1 MLYVQEGWSAMSVIY
16 EPQGAALEYA
26 ELAANLYRGCSHA
39 CRFCYAP
46 SVLRK
51 SGTSL
56 ESFRH
61 DVQPRPDVIRQFA
74 RDCRKLAEAGCT
86 KRILLSF
93 TTDPYQ
99 PAEREHRLT
108 RQALQL
114 LNEHGLPWQVCTK
127 NGLQAMEDDLSLF
140 TAGGGWLGQ
149 TILFTDDAD
158 RQLWEP
164 GASRIADRLQAL
176 KIAHEAG
183 LRAWVSLEPVIDPD
197 QALELIEH
205 AAPYVHTWKIGR
217 LNHLHLL
224 EPELRVRVDGI
235 HWQGFVNGLIS
246 VLNGK
251 PGTEYLIKDSLL
263 PYWPTEVQS
272 SSLRDQ
278 DVRRSRQ
285 AAAPPQRQQPALT
298 LF

>member
-1 MLYVQEGWSAMSVIY
+1 MSIIY
-16 EPQGAALEYA
+16 EPQGMALEYS
-26 ELAANLYRGCSHA
+26 ELAANLYRGCSHG
-39 CRFCYAP
+39 CLFCYAP

-51 SGTSL
+51 SGTTV
-56 ESFRH
+56 EAFRH
-61 DVQPRPDVIRQFA
+61 EVRPRPNIVRDFA
-74 RDCRKLAEAGCT
+74 RDCRKLAAAGSA

-114 LNEHGLPWQVCTK
+114 VNEHGLPWQVCTK
-127 NGLQAMEDDLSLF
+127 NGLQAMQDDLPLF
-140 TAGGGWLGQ
+140 VAGGGWLGQ
-149 TILFTDDAD
+149 TIVFTNDTD

-164 GASRIADRLQAL
+164 GASAIGDRLRAL

-183 LRAWVSLEPVIDPD
+183 IRTWVSVEPVIDVQ
-197 QALELIEH
+197 QALELIDY
-205 AAPYVHTWKIGR
+205 AAPDVDTWKIGK

-224 EPELRVRVDGI
+224 EPELRVRVEQID
-235 HWQGFVNGLIS
+235 WRAFVDKLIL

-251 PGTEYLIKDSLL
+251 PGIQYRIKDSLL
-263 PYWPTEVQS
+263 PYWPADVPS
-272 SSLRDQ
+272 STLRLEQ
-278 DVRRSRQ
+278 VRRSRPGTV
-285 AAAPPQRQQPALT
+285 AAGRRNPALT

>member
-1 MLYVQEGWSAMSVIY
+1 MSVIY

-51 SGTSL
+51 SGTSV

-61 DVQPRPDVIRQFA
+61 DVQPRRDIIKQFA

-86 KRILLSF
+86 KRVLLSF

-127 NGLQAMEDDLSLF
+127 NGLQAMEDDLPLF
-140 TAGGGWLGQ
+140 VAGGGWLGQ
-149 TILFTDDAD
+149 TTIFMDDTD

-164 GASRIADRLQAL
+164 GASTIGDRLRALRIAHSVGVRT
-176 KIAHEAG
+176 
-183 LRAWVSLEPVIDPD
+183 WVSVEPVIDPD
-197 QALELIEH
+197 QALELIGC
-205 AAPYVHTWKIGR
+205 AASYVGMWKIGK

-224 EPELRVRVDGI
+224 EPELRAQVEHIDWRAFVDRL
-235 HWQGFVNGLIS
+235 VP
-246 VLNGK
+246 VLGK
-251 PGTEYLIKDSLL
+251 SGVQYLIKDSLL
-263 PYWPTEVQS
+263 PYWPTDVPS
-272 SSLRDQ
+272 STLHGEQ
-278 DVRRSRQ
+278 VRRSRPA
-285 AAAPPQRQQPALT
+285 AAAPPRQQPALT